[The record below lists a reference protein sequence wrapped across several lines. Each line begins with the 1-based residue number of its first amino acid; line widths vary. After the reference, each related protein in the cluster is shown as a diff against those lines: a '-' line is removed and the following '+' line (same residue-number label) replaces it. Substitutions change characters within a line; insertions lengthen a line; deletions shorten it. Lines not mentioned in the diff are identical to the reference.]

1 MTLYSMGATKLAQS
15 QVISGIELRARIDKL
30 GLTYTA
36 AAPLLGLT
44 LDGLRKQMSGLRPV
58 SRQTAIILDLIE
70 EVERL
75 KSNRRQGELPIER
88 QARRDRRLAE
98 YLYPSAPRRK

>member
-1 MTLYSMGATKLAQS
+1 MTLYFMGATRLAQS
-15 QVISGIELRARIDKL
+15 QVISGAELRARIDKL

-36 AAPLLGLT
+36 AAPLFGLT
-44 LDGLRKQMSGLRPV
+44 LDGLRKQMGGLRPV

-75 KSNRRQGELPIER
+75 KSKLRQGELPLER
-88 QARRDRRLAE
+88 QAGRDRRLAQS
-98 YLYPSAPRRK
+98 LYPSASRRR

>member
-1 MTLYSMGATKLAQS
+1 MAQS
-15 QVISGIELRARIDKL
+15 QAISGAGLRSRIDRL

-58 SRQTAIILDLIE
+58 SRQTEIILDLIE
-70 EVERL
+70 EVRRL
-75 KSNRRQGELPIER
+75 KSNRRQGELPLGVR
-88 QARRDRRLAE
+88 PARRRA
-98 YLYPSAPRRK
+98 